1 MTVLRPR
8 ARSIS
13 VRLSHEEFSALERFC
28 VTSGARSISDLAR
41 NAICGL
47 LNHANE
53 ENALTSTV
61 REHSSLVKDMEDKI
75 NQLTAEIGLLK
86 VKKRSKAINMTEGG
100 QKIPGEIPGE
110 S

>member
-13 VRLSHEEFSALERFC
+13 VRLSLEEFSALERFC
-28 VTSGARSISDLAR
+28 VASGARSISELAR
-41 NAICGL
+41 NAICSL
-47 LNHANE
+47 LNHANQ

-61 REHSSLVKDMEDKI
+61 REHSTLVRNMEDKI

-86 VKKRSKAINMTEGG
+86 AKKRSRAINMTEGG
-100 QKIPGEIPGE
+100 QKISGEIAGE
-110 S
+110 N

>member
-13 VRLSHEEFSALERFC
+13 VRLSLEEFSALERFC
-28 VTSGARSISDLAR
+28 VASGARSISELAR
-41 NAICGL
+41 NAICSL
-47 LNHANE
+47 LNHANQ

-61 REHSSLVKDMEDKI
+61 REHSALVRNMEDKI

-86 VKKRSKAINMTEGG
+86 AKKRSKAINMTEGG
-100 QKIPGEIPGE
+100 QKISDEIAGEN
-110 S
+110 